1 MIPRLALYSFYSSYF
16 KAYETKRNRKWGD
29 IAMIRNSGD
38 TADERLNIIVLLKQ
52 VPDIEEVKFDTEKGT
67 LDRSSARA
75 EPNPF
80 DLNALEAGVQ
90 IKEKSGGTVTVVSM
104 GPPQAESALR
114 DALARGADRAI
125 LLTDKN
131 FGGADTLATSYTLA
145 SAIKKLGNFDLI
157 ICGEKTVDGDTGQV
171 GPEVAEHLGIPHIAY
186 VSEIKKCEKDGFV
199 IVSQVG
205 EYCYLTELKPI
216 GLITVTKDINQP
228 RLPSLRDKLKA
239 RKSEIEIWS
248 ADDLTNGAESNKFG
262 IMGSPTS
269 VYKITIPSVEGR
281 RGKIFRGTSDESAK
295 KFVEEFKKVLK
306 V

>member
-1 MIPRLALYSFYSSYF
+1 MIH
-16 KAYETKRNRKWGD
+16 
-29 IAMIRNSGD
+29 NSGE
-38 TADERLNIIVLLKQ
+38 AANERPKIIVLLKQ

-67 LDRSSARA
+67 LDRSSAKA

-90 IKEKSGGTVTVVSM
+90 IKEKLGGTITVVSM

-125 LLTDKN
+125 LLTDKK

-171 GPEVAEHLGIPHIAY
+171 GPEVAEHLGIPHVAY
-186 VSEIKKCEKDGFV
+186 VSEIKKCDKEGFV
-199 IVSQVG
+199 TVSQMG
-205 EYCYLTELKPI
+205 EYRYLTELKSF
-216 GLITVTKDINQP
+216 GLITVTKDINEP

-248 ADDLTNGAESNKFG
+248 VDDLTNGADRNKFG

-281 RGKIFRGTSDESAK
+281 RGKIFRGTPDEATK
-295 KFVEEFKKVLK
+295 KFVEELEKILK

>member
-1 MIPRLALYSFYSSYF
+1 MIH
-16 KAYETKRNRKWGD
+16 
-29 IAMIRNSGD
+29 NSGE
-38 TADERLNIIVLLKQ
+38 TANERPDIIVLLKQ

-67 LDRSSARA
+67 LDRSSAKA

-90 IKEKSGGTVTVVSM
+90 IKEELGGTVTVVSM

-125 LLTDKN
+125 LLTDKK

-186 VSEIKKCEKDGFV
+186 VSEIKKCEKEGFV
-199 IVSQVG
+199 VVSEMG
-205 EYCYLTELKPI
+205 EYRYLTELKPL
-216 GLITVTKDINQP
+216 GLITVTKDINEP

-248 ADDLTNGAESNKFG
+248 VEDLINGADRNKFG
-262 IMGSPTS
+262 ITGSPTS

-281 RGKIFRGTSDESAK
+281 RGKIFRGTPDKATK
-295 KFVEEFKKVLK
+295 KFVEELEKVLK

>member
-1 MIPRLALYSFYSSYF
+1 MIH
-16 KAYETKRNRKWGD
+16 
-29 IAMIRNSGD
+29 NSGE
-38 TADERLNIIVLLKQ
+38 TANERPNIIVLLKQ

-67 LDRSSARA
+67 LDRSSAKA

-90 IKEKSGGTVTVVSM
+90 IKEKLGGTITVVSM
-104 GPPQAESALR
+104 GPPQAESALG

-125 LLTDKN
+125 LLTDKK

-145 SAIKKLGNFDLI
+145 SAIRKLGNFDII

-186 VSEIKKCEKDGFV
+186 VSEIKECEKEGFV
-199 IVSQVG
+199 VVSEMG
-205 EYCYLTELKPI
+205 GYHYSMELKPR
-216 GLITVTKDINQP
+216 GLITVTKDINEP

-239 RKSEIEIWS
+239 RKSKIEIWS
-248 ADDLTNGAESNKFG
+248 VDDLANGADRNKFG

-269 VYKITIPSVEGR
+269 VYKITIPSAEGR
-281 RGKIFRGTSDESAK
+281 RGKIFRGTPDEVAK
-295 KFVEEFKKVLK
+295 KFVEELEKVLK

>member
-1 MIPRLALYSFYSSYF
+1 MIH
-16 KAYETKRNRKWGD
+16 
-29 IAMIRNSGD
+29 NSGE
-38 TADERLNIIVLLKQ
+38 TANERPNIIILLKQ

-67 LDRSSARA
+67 LDRSSAKA

-90 IKEKSGGTVTVVSM
+90 IKEELGGTVTVVSM

-125 LLTDKN
+125 LLTDKK

-145 SAIKKLGNFDLI
+145 SAIKKLGNFNLI

-186 VSEIKKCEKDGFV
+186 VSEIKKCEKEGFV
-199 IVSQVG
+199 VVSEMG
-205 EYCYLTELKPI
+205 EYRYLTELKPL
-216 GLITVTKDINQP
+216 GLITVTKDINEP

-248 ADDLTNGAESNKFG
+248 VEDLANGADRNKFG
-262 IMGSPTS
+262 ITGSPTS
-269 VYKITIPSVEGR
+269 VYKITIPSVESR
-281 RGKIFRGTSDESAK
+281 RGKIFRGTPDEAAK
-295 KFVEEFKKVLK
+295 KFVEELEKVLK